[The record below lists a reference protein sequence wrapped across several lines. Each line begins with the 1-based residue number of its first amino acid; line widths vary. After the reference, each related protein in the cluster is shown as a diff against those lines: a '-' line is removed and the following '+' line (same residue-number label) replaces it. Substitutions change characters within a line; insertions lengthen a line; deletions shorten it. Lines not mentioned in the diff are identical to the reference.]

1 MITGEWGDC
10 DFDNV
15 QCQSLP
21 PGEVSGDTPPP
32 PESPDLIAPS
42 ALQQPDLGDFKPQ
55 KLNVKNVPARP
66 PPQRPPSLAPPP
78 PPFRPPSAPLGT
90 RKLPATLDEFLLLLG
105 PRRPP
110 PRPFVQDTKRE
121 DDAISKDSEERF
133 SDKEWPRQWYLNRG
147 GGLDMN
153 VEEAWDL
160 GYSGKGITVTILD
173 DGVEWNH
180 PDLKDN
186 YRAEASIDINA
197 NDKDPFPR
205 LVNSAKMNRTFY
217 QSSL

>member
-1 MITGEWGDC
+1 M
-10 DFDNV
+10 
-15 QCQSLP
+15 
-21 PGEVSGDTPPP
+21 
-32 PESPDLIAPS
+32 
-42 ALQQPDLGDFKPQ
+42 
-55 KLNVKNVPARP
+55 
-66 PPQRPPSLAPPP
+66 
-78 PPFRPPSAPLGT
+78 
-90 RKLPATLDEFLLLLG
+90 DEFLLLLG

-110 PRPFVQDTKRE
+110 PRPIVQDTKRE
-121 DDAISKDSEERF
+121 DEAISKDSEERF

-205 LVNSAKMNRTFY
+205 FVQIKKKGNIKRD
-217 QSSL
+217 